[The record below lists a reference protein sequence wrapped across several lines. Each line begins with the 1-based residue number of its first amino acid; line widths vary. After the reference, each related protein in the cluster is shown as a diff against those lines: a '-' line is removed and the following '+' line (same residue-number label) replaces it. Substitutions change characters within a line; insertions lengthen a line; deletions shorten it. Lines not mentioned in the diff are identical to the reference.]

1 MRTQDAFAKTI
12 IRSSIRNQ
20 RLAMDPDLVRQ
31 MSLKIQANLRTWI
44 ETEQFDAIAGYFSVG
59 NEPDIAAVM
68 TGPGRKNHGWYF
80 PVVTGKTEMHFSSW
94 CPDEALRSGK
104 FGIPEPASGSSLV
117 REGHRILFLVPC
129 LAVDQAGSRLGSGGG
144 YYDRY
149 LSQLP
154 DTCNPFIVAVCFDQ
168 FIQKK
173 PLPTEP
179 FDVPVHA
186 ILSEAGLQ
194 LTRRP

>member
-1 MRTQDAFAKTI
+1 MQTQDAVAKTI

-20 RLAMDPDLVRQ
+20 RLAMDPELVLQ
-31 MSLKIQANLRTWI
+31 LSVKIQANLRSFI

-59 NEPDIAAVM
+59 NEPDVAAAM
-68 TGPGRKNHGWYF
+68 AWPGSQNPGWYF
-80 PVVTGKTEMHFSSW
+80 PVVTSKIEMHFSSW
-94 CPDEALRSGK
+94 RPEEALRSGK

-117 REGHRILFLVPC
+117 REDHRILFLVPC

-154 DTCNPFIVAVCFDQ
+154 DTCDPFIVAVCFDQ

-186 ILSEAGLQ
+186 ILSEVGLQ
-194 LTRRP
+194 HTRRP